1 MREEN
6 MEAEKWIGIDIHK
19 KQITVCIII
28 QNGKKSIKQF
38 ERNETGLAEFEKEID
53 KETVIGIES
62 TNWSWDLIKRL
73 KEKAKDAIIF
83 NTIDLKKL
91 MDRFKKT
98 DKEDAERMA
107 IILQRFEK
115 DELSTCQIRS
125 DEDAEIRGLLSVREE
140 MVSNKKSYKTKI
152 IAMVEY
158 WGIKASEKMFNNFEK
173 NTNWIKEQKMPESIK
188 NAVLQMY
195 VMVENIKENIK
206 ALDKEIEAL
215 SRQRLGYTN
224 IKELTGIGTTTGSYI
239 ITKVGNIERFKNSK
253 KFVSYMG
260 LAPRVSESD
269 GKGTNGKITRKVD
282 GAFLR
287 VIVQA
292 AWVRVRYDKDMK
304 TFYDNVRT
312 RRGKQKAIIAVARK
326 MIVEVYFKLLNSKK
340 IEA

>member
-1 MREEN
+1 

-28 QNGKKSIKQF
+28 QNGKKSIKQY
-38 ERNETGLAEFEKEID
+38 ERNEKELAEFEKEID
-53 KETVIGIES
+53 RETVIGIES
-62 TNWSWDLIKRL
+62 TNWTWDLIKRL
-73 KEKAKDAIIF
+73 KEKAKDTVIF

-125 DEDAEIRGLLSVREE
+125 DEEAEIRGLLSIREE

-152 IAMVEY
+152 IAMLEY
-158 WGIKASEKMFNNFEK
+158 WGIKTSDRMFNDLEK
-173 NTNWIKEQKMPESIK
+173 NTKWVDEQKIPESIK
-188 NAVLQMY
+188 KGVIQMY
-195 VMVENIKENIK
+195 VMLENLKESIRVLDKDIELLSSKRPGYNEIKEI
-206 ALDKEIEAL
+206 I
-215 SRQRLGYTN
+215 
-224 IKELTGIGTTTGSYI
+224 GIGNTTGAYI
-239 ITKVGNIERFKNSK
+239 ITKVGNINRFKASK

-269 GKGTNGKITRKVD
+269 GKGTNGQITRKVD

-292 AWVRVRYDKDMK
+292 AWIRIRYDKDMK
-304 TFYDNVRT
+304 AFYENVRI

-326 MIVEVYFKLLNSKK
+326 IVVEVYYKLLNLKN
-340 IEA
+340 EA